1 MSTDKV
7 RPAILPEE
15 QRAELSGH
23 VNKHAEGIGEI
34 GRLVSRML
42 NKDHTHLTKISFS
55 FPGGKV
61 EPGQGLIAAAAE
73 PVGYIICVEFDDGTC
88 GCEADPPGISFPC

>member
-1 MSTDKV
+1 MRTDKV

-15 QRAELSGH
+15 QRTGLSEH
-23 VNKHAEGIGEI
+23 WNKQAEGIREI
-34 GRLVSRML
+34 GRLVSEIL

-55 FPGGKV
+55 FPGGTV
-61 EPGQGLIAAAAE
+61 EPGQGLNAAAA
-73 PVGYIICVEFDDGTC
+73 PVGYVICVEFDDGTC

>member
-1 MSTDKV
+1 MNRISLFPK
-7 RPAILPEE
+7 RSREYALGG
-15 QRAELSGH
+15 Q

-34 GRLVSRML
+34 GRLVSRIL

-61 EPGQGLIAAAAE
+61 ESKQGPIAAAA